1 MKSRTLL
8 SILLILVLSGSA
20 QQLTGQ
26 NGSRSTPGASILSGK
41 VFDRNGAVVVG
52 SEVSL
57 VGDKGSS
64 FGAVTND
71 EGIYRVDL
79 PAGFYHLRIRA
90 NGFSTFSLE
99 CYQIPSEGRVNLDV
113 TLKVNNESG
122 CESGPC
128 KDGSKP
134 SPRAKK
140 RKTIIIE

>member
-1 MKSRTLL
+1 MKSRTLV
-8 SILLILVLSGSA
+8 SILLILILSGSA

-26 NGSRSTPGASILSGK
+26 NGSASTPVVSILSGK
-41 VFDRNGAVVVG
+41 VFDRNGAVVAR

-57 VGDKGSS
+57 AGDKGSR
-64 FGAVTND
+64 FRALTND
-71 EGIYRVDL
+71 EGIYRVEL
-79 PAGFYHLRIRA
+79 PAGFYNLHIRA

-128 KDGSKP
+128 EDGSKP